1 MNKKNE
7 QKSTTMKISKNFTL
21 SEFNV
26 SASYP
31 ELAKGIPINIRPAVI
46 ALVTHVLQ
54 PICDKTGWT
63 CKINSGYRSIELNRA
78 VGGVSVPPSQHMKGE
93 AADCVFMKDG
103 KPVPIIDVL
112 KVGKELFFDQMI
124 AYPSFVHFS
133 HSKINR
139 RMVLYNSGYKGKRL

>member
-1 MNKKNE
+1 MR
-7 QKSTTMKISKNFTL
+7 ISKNFTL
-21 SEFNV
+21 GEFNV
-26 SASYP
+26 SSSYP

-78 VGGVSVPPSQHMKGE
+78 VGGKNGQSQHLKGE

-103 KPVPIIDVL
+103 KPVKIIDVL
-112 KVGKELFFDQMI
+112 KVGKELCFDQMI
-124 AYPSFVHFS
+124 AYPTFVHFS
-133 HSKINR
+133 YTRLRVNR
-139 RMVLYNSGYKGKRL
+139 KMILYNKSYKGERL

>member
-1 MNKKNE
+1 MR
-7 QKSTTMKISKNFTL
+7 ISKNFTL

-26 SASYP
+26 SSSYP

-78 VGGVSVPPSQHMKGE
+78 VGGASSSQHLKGE
-93 AADCVFMKDG
+93 AADCVFMKGG
-103 KPVPIIDVL
+103 KPVKIIDVL
-112 KVGKELFFDQMI
+112 KVGKEFCFDQMI
-124 AYPSFVHFS
+124 AYPTFVHFS
-133 HSKINR
+133 YTRLRANR
-139 RMVLYNSGYKGKRL
+139 KMVLYNKSYKGMRL